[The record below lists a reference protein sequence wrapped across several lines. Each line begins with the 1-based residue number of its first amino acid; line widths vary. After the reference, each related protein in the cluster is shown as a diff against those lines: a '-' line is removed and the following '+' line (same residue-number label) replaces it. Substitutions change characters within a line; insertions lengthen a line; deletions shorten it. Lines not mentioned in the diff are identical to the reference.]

1 MEELDRTVTVRVTND
16 TRSLIRHVCRLRHEH
31 VTTFIRR
38 SILMEFAR
46 LGFMQDEQK
55 KALGILLEKEK
66 EALP

>member
-1 MEELDRTVTVRVTND
+1 
-16 TRSLIRHVCRLRHEH
+16 
-31 VTTFIRR
+31 
-38 SILMEFAR
+38 MEFAR